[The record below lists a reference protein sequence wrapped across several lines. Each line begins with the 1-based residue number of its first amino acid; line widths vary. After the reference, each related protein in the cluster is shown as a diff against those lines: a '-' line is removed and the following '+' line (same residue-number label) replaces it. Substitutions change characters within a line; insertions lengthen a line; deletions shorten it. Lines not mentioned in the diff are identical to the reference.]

1 MFFTLTLILDY
12 KVQKVDTKKNPKKV
26 LLDEDRLDGSMLQKS
41 LMLEER
47 AEIEKEKQQVLGN
60 VDKYGI
66 SL

>member
-1 MFFTLTLILDY
+1 LILDY
-12 KVQKVDTKKNPKKV
+12 KVQKVDTKKNAKKV
-26 LLDEDRLDGSMLQKS
+26 VLDEDRLDGSMLQKS